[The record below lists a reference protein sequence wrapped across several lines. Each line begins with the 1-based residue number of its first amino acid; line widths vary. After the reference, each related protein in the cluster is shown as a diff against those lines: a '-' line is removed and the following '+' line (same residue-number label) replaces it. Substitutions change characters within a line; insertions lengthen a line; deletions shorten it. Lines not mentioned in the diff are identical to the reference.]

1 MGKMFNFQF
10 PIFSQFSISKFSN
23 RPLLKLVFIAVVCV
37 ILGGIVGLV
46 LNYQTLKELRS
57 EEIET
62 ALPVVAEEEEKI
74 ATYSGTI
81 KPSVYSKGT
90 HYLEDDG
97 GSVIVLLKGGEIE
110 SGFLELLEG
119 RRVEVVGRIEEA
131 VEEGF
136 DLLEVN
142 EVHL

>member
-1 MGKMFNFQF
+1 MRNFQF
-10 PIFSQFSISKFSN
+10 SIFNQLSISKFSN

-37 ILGGIVGLV
+37 ILGVIVGLV

-62 ALPVVAEEEEKI
+62 ALPVIAEEEEKI

-90 HYLEDDG
+90 HYLEATLHDETYGVPDKYQPGQRG
-97 GSVIVLLKGGEIE
+97 GRTGSNSCTE
-110 SGFLELLEG
+110 
-119 RRVEVVGRIEEA
+119 RRGNIRRWA
-131 VEEGF
+131 
-136 DLLEVN
+136 
-142 EVHL
+142 